1 LSGLLADIEG
11 VHAVRFE
18 PMFAA
23 LLLLT
28 VLGLGG
34 AGIVPAARE
43 LLTRTRA
50 RGRVERRP
58 ARAHARARGSRNGV
72 LLDARALRK
81 RFGSVVAANDVSLT
95 LRGGEVCALIGPNGS
110 GKTTVLRLLAG
121 AIQPDAGSVTL
132 DGIALDS
139 APPRERVLQ
148 GLVRTLQ
155 TTSALEG
162 LTALENTLVGA
173 GLRRTR
179 GSALRTLVA
188 TPQAR
193 AEDAAVRAQALDA
206 LAEVGLEWSAEMPV
220 DALPAPDQRLV
231 AVAAALAT
239 QPRALLLDE
248 PSAGSSVED
257 LARLRAL
264 LVRLRAAGIA
274 VLLVEHN
281 LRLVRSVSDR
291 VIVMAGGSV
300 IADGS
305 PDEIASDDA
314 VRAVYL
320 GRGAL

>member
-1 LSGLLADIEG
+1 
-11 VHAVRFE
+11 
-18 PMFAA
+18 MFAA

-43 LLTRTRA
+43 ALTRTRSRA
-50 RGRVERRP
+50 RAQRRP
-58 ARAHARARGSRNGV
+58 APTHARPRANGKGV
-72 LLDARALRK
+72 VLDARALRK
-81 RFGSVVAANDVSLT
+81 SFGSVVAADDVSLT
-95 LRGGEVCALIGPNGS
+95 LRAGEVCALIGPNGS

-121 AIQPDAGSVTL
+121 AIQPEAGSVTL
-132 DGIALDS
+132 DGIVLDS
-139 APPRERVLQ
+139 APTRERVLH

-179 GSALRTLVA
+179 GGALRTLVS

-193 AEDAAVRAQALDA
+193 AEDAVVRAQALTA
-206 LAEVGLEWSAEMPV
+206 LAEVGLEWSADLPV
-220 DALPAPDQRLV
+220 DALPATDQRLV
-231 AVAAALAT
+231 AVAAAIAT
-239 QPRALLLDE
+239 QPRAVLLDE

-264 LVRLRAAGIA
+264 FVRLRAAGIA

-281 LRLVRSVSDR
+281 LRLVRAVSDR
-291 VIVMAGGSV
+291 VVVMAGGSV

-305 PDEIASDDA
+305 PDEIASDEA